1 MYTACESCADSV
13 YKYDLYVLTVY
24 ALNTPFFYVAYK
36 QSNEPIKKLR
46 KNYNCLSTG
55 IFLQL

>member
-55 IFLQL
+55 IF